1 MLTTEKPELE
11 TVQKHKQDFLIQIL
25 LPVLVVALLLI
36 IAAGFAAF
44 TTSSQASKLA
54 DVSVIWLIAPMLI
67 IFLIVM
73 AATIAAI
80 YGMIR
85 LFPYIPYY
93 SRRVHLYVVIAQQK
107 TVVTGGKV
115 VKPFIN
121 IHVYKAGFDAFFN
134 SFRRKKK

>member
-1 MLTTEKPELE
+1 MMSPTGKPELE
-11 TVQKHKQDFLIQIL
+11 TIQKHKQEFLWQIL
-25 LPVLVVALLLI
+25 VPVLVVALLLI
-36 IAAGFAAF
+36 VAAGFAAF
-44 TTSSQASKLA
+44 TSSSQASTLA
-54 DVSVIWLIAPMLI
+54 DISIIWLIVPMLI
-67 IFLIVM
+67 VFLVVM
-73 AATIAAI
+73 AGTVAAI

-134 SFRRKKK
+134 SFRRK